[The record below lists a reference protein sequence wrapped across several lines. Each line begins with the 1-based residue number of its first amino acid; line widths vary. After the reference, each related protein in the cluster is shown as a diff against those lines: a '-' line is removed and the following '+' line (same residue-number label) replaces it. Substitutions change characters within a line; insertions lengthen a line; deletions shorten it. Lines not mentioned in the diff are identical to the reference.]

1 MMLDLPIKIKEIVK
15 NLSYNIDDIGRSSD
29 QVIIFE
35 DKYVLK
41 ISNDVKR
48 LKKEYDVNAFL
59 YNKIKSSK
67 NVLFIIEDNTAY
79 YLRTSLN
86 GYSLIHDR
94 YIKNPSL
101 LIEALV
107 KTVHILRSLDK
118 YSECPFLSVES
129 VGNCFTHGDL
139 YISMLPSIHPTPSFP
154 RCIHRSALYVWVEWQ
169 VAVRHRALSLVL
181 CHNLKRCDAV
191 GGGRQVQEG
200 GTYVYIWLIHDDVWQ
215 KPI

>member
-1 MMLDLPIKIKEIVK
+1 M
-15 NLSYNIDDIGRSSD
+15 
-29 QVIIFE
+29 IIFE

-139 YISMLPSIHPTPSFP
+139 CLPNIYFDKNNEFLGFIDLSCAGLGDEWLDYSWMLWSLEYNLNTTKYHKILLDKLNITFDLNKYNEYIP
-154 RCIHRSALYVWVEWQ
+154 VEYRNNGQ
-169 VAVRHRALSLVL
+169 
-181 CHNLKRCDAV
+181 N
-191 GGGRQVQEG
+191 
-200 GTYVYIWLIHDDVWQ
+200 
-215 KPI
+215 